1 MATGESWWL
10 FCWTRFEGG
19 LTAGKGNRAV
29 LEWTAEGGC
38 PHIHSFFGS
47 TYS

>member
-10 FCWTRFEGG
+10 FCWARFEDG
-19 LTAGKGNRAV
+19 LTVGKGNRAA
-29 LEWTAEGGC
+29 LEWTAEGGS
-38 PHIHSFFGS
+38 PHIHSFFES

>member
-1 MATGESWWL
+1 MATGKTGG
-10 FCWTRFEGG
+10 FFIGRFEGDFEH
-19 LTAGKGNRAV
+19 AGKGNRAA

-38 PHIHSFFGS
+38 PHIHSFFES